1 MNLTVNQA
9 VWLGAAMITYEQFK
23 NNEEKSVDDIALVQA
38 DIRERAQS
46 LTDNNV
52 DSARISQHFNADHQ
66 SNNQNYFRVINGNKR
81 RLSYPG
87 EFNGEKE
94 RPDLNFQDSLTLSSG
109 EKISVEQLVNFVE
122 TEYLAFFVNKELAV
136 FVPEID
142 FKKIITHISIY
153 ANQIYKSPD
162 QLDEPEKQIYLAI
175 QESGSSA
182 VIELDRFADAIAS
195 KYDLLNKSKTKFH
208 IPKKVTTVRSYIWN
222 QLVIKE
228 FKDYPTSISIFAEK
242 KYGIDRFRVAIEL
255 DENHANTNDFHRH
268 HQFLTLPIT
277 LDPAKYFY
285 FVTSKDN
292 IEMDIYD
299 QSAKQIK
306 EKVETGEYKRVQ
318 LSYALTN
325 EDIINNGWNSKEIY
339 EDLIEAVGHLLPYY
353 NKAMMN
359 NGQIGGSNTMYAK
372 NNILYGP
379 PGTGKTYKVIE
390 KAVNIIDPNFSN
402 GKPTRNDYEEVYRT
416 YIENK
421 QIQFCTFHQSFSYED
436 FVEGLR
442 SDIEKEGAPFTPQ
455 NGVFKEICELAK
467 SRYQLSNSATTDIE
481 HSNIYKISLG
491 RANSNEGEKIY
502 RYCIDNE
509 LISLGHGSGIDFT
522 DKNNFKEVSE
532 AFAEYEDKTSD
543 SVIKMVNN
551 FKNELQIGDI
561 VIVSKGNLKFR
572 AIAKVT
578 GDYYYDEETEIPY
591 NHFREV
597 EWLFISKNE
606 EEAEHIFNTTNT
618 DSTRFSQQ
626 SIYPFGVDQLNLDA
640 IKNFITQN
648 ENGEEERF
656 VLIIDEINRGNIS
669 KIFGELITLIE
680 EDKRYDVEADGTIK
694 GLEVTLPY
702 SKDKFSVPKN
712 VYILGTMNTAD
723 RSISLMDTAL
733 RRRFDFE
740 EMLPEPNVL
749 SEVDGIEV
757 QQLLLKINQ
766 RIEYLYDR
774 DHQIGHA
781 FFIGKKNSD
790 ELIEVMQRK
799 VIPLLQE
806 YFYDDWEKI
815 ELVLGGAA
823 KSESNENDYF
833 LSKKTLNANDLFKN
847 TSKLQSKKV
856 KYSVVKEPS
865 ANALLN
871 IYQSERDDS
880 NE

>member
-1 MNLTVNQA
+1 MA
-9 VWLGAAMITYEQFK
+9 
-23 NNEEKSVDDIALVQA
+23 
-38 DIRERAQS
+38 
-46 LTDNNV
+46 
-52 DSARISQHFNADHQ
+52 
-66 SNNQNYFRVINGNKR
+66 
-81 RLSYPG
+81 
-87 EFNGEKE
+87 
-94 RPDLNFQDSLTLSSG
+94 
-109 EKISVEQLVNFVE
+109 
-122 TEYLAFFVNKELAV
+122 
-136 FVPEID
+136 
-142 FKKIITHISIY
+142 IY
-153 ANQIYKSPD
+153 
-162 QLDEPEKQIYLAI
+162 
-175 QESGSSA
+175 ESGSSA
-182 VIELDRFADAIAS
+182 VIELDRFSDAVAR
-195 KYDLLNKSKTKFH
+195 KYDLLNKSKTSFH
-208 IPKKVTTVRSYIWN
+208 VPQKVTTVRSYLWN
-222 QLVIKE
+222 QLVTKE
-228 FKDYPTSISIFAEK
+228 FKDYPSSISIFAEK
-242 KYGIDRFRVAIEL
+242 KNDIVRFRLAIEL
-255 DENHANTNDFHRH
+255 DVKHASTDDFHRH
-268 HQFLTLPIT
+268 HQFLTLPII

-285 FVTSKDN
+285 YVTSKDN
-292 IEMDIYD
+292 SEMDIYD

-306 EKVETGEYKRVQ
+306 EKIEAGEYKRVQ
-318 LSYALTN
+318 LCYALTN
-325 EDIINNGWNSKEIY
+325 EDIINNGWNSKKIF
-339 EDLIEAVGHLLPYY
+339 EDLIEAIGQLLPYY
-353 NKAMMN
+353 NKAMTD

-390 KAVNIIDPNFSN
+390 KAVNIIDPNFLNS
-402 GKPTRNDYEEVYRT
+402 KPTRNDYEKAYRT
-416 YIENK
+416 YFENK

-467 SRYQLSNSATTDIE
+467 SRYQLSNSSSTDFAQ
-481 HSNIYKISLG
+481 SNIYKISLG
-491 RANSNEGEKIY
+491 KANSIEGEKIY
-502 RYCIDNE
+502 RYCIDNK
-509 LISLGHGSGIDFT
+509 LIALGHGSGIDFT
-522 DKNNFKEVSE
+522 DKNNFTEVSDI
-532 AFAEYEDKTSD
+532 FAEYVDDTSN

-551 FKNELQIGDI
+551 FKNDLQIGDI

-572 AIAKVT
+572 AIARVT
-578 GDYYYDEETEIPY
+578 GDYYYDEENDIPC

-606 EEAEHIFNTTNT
+606 EEAEHIFNTTYT

-626 SIYPFGVDQLNLDA
+626 SIYPFGEDQLNLDA
-640 IKNFITQN
+640 IKNFITPN

-749 SEVDGIEV
+749 SEVDGIDV

-781 FFIGKKNSD
+781 FFIGKETSD

-823 KSESNENDYF
+823 KSESDKNDYF
-833 LSKKTLNANDLFKN
+833 LFKQTLNANDLFNK
-847 TSKLQSKKV
+847 TSKIQSKKV
-856 KYSVVKEPS
+856 IYSVVKAPS
-865 ANALLN
+865 EQALLN
-871 IYQSERDDS
+871 IYEDDRVATD
-880 NE
+880 E